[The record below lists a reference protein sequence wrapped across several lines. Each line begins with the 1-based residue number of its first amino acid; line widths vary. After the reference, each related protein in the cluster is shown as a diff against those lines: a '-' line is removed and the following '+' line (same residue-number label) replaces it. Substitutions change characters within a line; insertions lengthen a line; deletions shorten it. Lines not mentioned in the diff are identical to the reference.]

1 MLRLML
7 GLCATG
13 LLLALPGPLGH
24 LLGDGSR
31 FSGVALTWLLL
42 AGLPGGRPPSVGVV
56 LGCALPCL
64 AAATRLDPGRGFQVH
79 GLQLILALLLI
90 ALLADGAR
98 RAAGE
103 KARSSALVHSY
114 ELAWWGCLILPATL
128 AACWTWGGL
137 HSRPDWL
144 QALVQLGPFE
154 NYFRATLPRGL
165 GDAPWLTLVPWLLVR
180 LPHKPSP

>member
-1 MLRLML
+1 
-7 GLCATG
+7 
-13 LLLALPGPLGH
+13 
-24 LLGDGSR
+24 
-31 FSGVALTWLLL
+31 
-42 AGLPGGRPPSVGVV
+42 
-56 LGCALPCL
+56 
-64 AAATRLDPGRGFQVH
+64 
-79 GLQLILALLLI
+79 LQLILALLLI

-103 KARSSALVHSY
+103 NARSSALVNSY

-128 AACWTWGGL
+128 AACLTWGGL

-180 LPHKPSP
+180 LSQKTSP